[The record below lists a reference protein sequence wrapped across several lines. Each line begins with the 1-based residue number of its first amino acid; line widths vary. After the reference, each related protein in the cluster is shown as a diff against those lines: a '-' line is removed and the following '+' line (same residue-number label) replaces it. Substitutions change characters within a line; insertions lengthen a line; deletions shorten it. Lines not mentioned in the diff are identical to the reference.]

1 MTVFFP
7 VSILKEKKEKAIKK
21 ANIIFNAVFQSL
33 WLTLNNLMKFISLF
47 VIINIIANNFL
58 EVVGSF

>member
-58 EVVGSF
+58 EAVGSF